1 MSSLIDFVDV
11 AVEDRIPYAISRRT
25 GEDFCIALKIADKD
39 YKVSFSIAINRDHA
53 VPDSSGIC
61 CFW

>member
-11 AVEDRIPYAISRRT
+11 AVEDRMPYAISHRT

-39 YKVSFSIAINRDHA
+39 HTLSFSMAIN
-53 VPDSSGIC
+53 
-61 CFW
+61 